1 MIENGPMRPTGLFLL
16 SITLLSAAAAAAAVP
31 PAMAQKRLVLIDQD
45 GSGPGGS
52 NQMAMMVLLQSPQV
66 EVLGIAMVTGNAWR
80 DDEARHTLRMLEMIG
95 RTDVPVAL
103 GAVFPLIRTQ
113 QETQLNAPLVGQ
125 VAWLGAW
132 GQKLATLTDQGT
144 AAGAA
149 PAHPPLPGP
158 WETPPL
164 EEGEP
169 HTKPISEDAV
179 HFLIRQVHAHPHQ
192 VTVYAAGPL
201 TDIALAIALDP
212 HLAELSQGLVV
223 MGGSLNPHTD
233 DPEFSSSPRHEFN
246 FWFDPEAARITL
258 RARWP
263 RIDVTTVDVSIK
275 AMFTQAMLDEISKSA
290 SPAARYI
297 AKYSQDRY
305 YLWDE
310 LAACAWLDPS
320 IITKDRN
327 LYMDVDVSHGP
338 AYGETLTWSEVL
350 KPAIDLQLV
359 HAQVDLDP
367 PKFTRIF
374 VDLMS
379 APAPSSKTAAKR

>member
-1 MIENGPMRPTGLFLL
+1 MRPTIFLAFLL
-16 SITLLSAAAAAAAVP
+16 GVSSAAAAGAG
-31 PAMAQKRLVLIDQD
+31 AQTRMVLVDQD

-66 EVLGIAMVTGNAWR
+66 EVLGITMVTGNAWR
-80 DDEARHTLRMLEMIG
+80 DDEARHTLRMLELIG

-103 GAVFPLIRTQ
+103 GAVFPLVRTQ
-113 QETQLNAPLVGQ
+113 EETRLNLPLVGQ

-132 GQKLATLTDQGT
+132 GQKLDTLTDKGT
-144 AAGAA
+144 AAGKS
-149 PAHPPLPGP
+149 PPHPVIPGP
-158 WETPPL
+158 WDTPPL

-169 HTKPISEDAV
+169 QSKPISEDAA

-201 TDIALAIALDP
+201 TNVALAVAIDP
-212 HLAELSQGLVV
+212 HFAELTQGLVV
-223 MGGSLNPHTD
+223 MGGSLNPQTD
-233 DPEFSSSPRHEFN
+233 DPEFATSPRHEFN
-246 FWFDPEAARITL
+246 FWFDPEAARMTL
-258 RARWP
+258 RAHWP

-275 AMFTQAMLDEISKSA
+275 AMFTQKMLDEISTSPN
-290 SPAARYI
+290 PAARYI
-297 AKYSQDRY
+297 AKYSQERY

-338 AYGETLTWSEVL
+338 AYGETLTWSEAL
-350 KPAIDLQLV
+350 RPAIDLQLV
-359 HAQVDLDP
+359 HAQVDLDL
-367 PKFTRIF
+367 PKFTKMF
-374 VDLMS
+374 VELMS
-379 APAPSSKTAAKR
+379 AGTPHGVRVSTKSARHLLEEVP